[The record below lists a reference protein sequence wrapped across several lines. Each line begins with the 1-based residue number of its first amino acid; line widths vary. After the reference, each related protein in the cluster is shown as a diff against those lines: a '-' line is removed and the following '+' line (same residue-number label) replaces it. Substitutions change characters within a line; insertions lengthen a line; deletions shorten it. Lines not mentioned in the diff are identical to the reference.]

1 MAKTIR
7 NEFNKKLSYEKLM
20 KAHYESSKGKSI
32 KPEIIKFNLKKE
44 EYINWLYEELKN
56 GRYKH
61 GGYKLFYITIP
72 KERKIEASRY
82 IDRIVHRWY
91 VDSFM
96 QEYFIKQFIS
106 NSYACI
112 KNKGMHKAAKDVQE
126 GMRHCKNKWNEY
138 YIIKMDVAKYFQN
151 INKDIL
157 YNILKRKIQDEK
169 IQWLTKEILYSTPG
183 KTGIPIGNY
192 TSQVFA
198 NIYLNELDQYVKH
211 ELKIKQYYRYMD
223 DAICIVRTKKEAKE
237 KLELI
242 REFLNTNLEL
252 ELNKKTQ
259 IFKNKQGVN
268 FCGYKINEY
277 RMKIRDRGKRNLKK
291 KIKYLK
297 YCIKNGNMTS
307 KDAQKYLAGHLGYI
321 KSANVYNLTNKLFYR

>member
-1 MAKTIR
+1 MEHIST
-7 NEFNKKLSYEKLM
+7 
-20 KAHYESSKGKSI
+20 
-32 KPEIIKFNLKKE
+32 
-44 EYINWLYEELKN
+44 
-56 GRYKH
+56 
-61 GGYKLFYITIP
+61 GGYSVFYITIP

-96 QEYFIKQFIS
+96 QEYFVKQFIET
-106 NSYACI
+106 SYACI
-112 KNKGMHKAAKDVQE
+112 KNKGMHRAAKDVQN
-126 GMRHCKNKWNEY
+126 GMKHCKNKWKEY

-157 YNILKRKIQDEK
+157 YKLLERKIKDK
-169 IQWLTKEILYSTPG
+169 KLMWLTKEILYSTEG
-183 KTGIPIGNY
+183 ATGIPIGNY

-211 ELKIKQYYRYMD
+211 KLKIKQYYRYMD
-223 DAICIVRTKKEAKE
+223 DAICLVKTKKEAKE
-237 KLELI
+237 KLEQI
-242 REFLNTNLEL
+242 RLFLKNELQL
-252 ELNKKTQ
+252 ELNSKTQ
-259 IFKNKQGVN
+259 IFKSKQGVN

-297 YCIKNGNMTS
+297 YCIRNNKMTS
-307 KDAQKYLAGHLGYI
+307 KEAQKYLRGHIGYI
-321 KSANVYNLTNKLFYR
+321 KIADVYNLTNKLFYIKRDKP